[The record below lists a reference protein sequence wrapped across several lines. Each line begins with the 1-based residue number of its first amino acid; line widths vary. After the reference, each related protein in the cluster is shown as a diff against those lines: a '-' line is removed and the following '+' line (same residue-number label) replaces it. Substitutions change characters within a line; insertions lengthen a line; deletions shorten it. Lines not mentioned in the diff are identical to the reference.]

1 MRSLL
6 QKSLFVM
13 LCLVTWTSL
22 SHGALA
28 GWTSDLEQALAQ
40 AKKEHKL
47 VLMEFT
53 GSDWCPPCMRMRQ
66 QVFSRK
72 SFIAEASQHF
82 VLVELDFPM
91 GNPAL
96 KKKND
101 RYARQFR
108 IEGMP
113 MIVLL
118 DENGRELERFFASD
132 YPTEK
137 DFLRQLERVLEKR
150 SKR

>member
-1 MRSLL
+1 M
-6 QKSLFVM
+6 M
-13 LCLVTWTSL
+13 LCLLVFTSL
-22 SHGALA
+22 GYGGIA
-28 GWTSDLEQALAQ
+28 GWTADLEQAKER
-40 AKKEHKL
+40 AKKENKM
-47 VLMEFT
+47 VLIEFT

-66 QVFSRK
+66 QVFSKK
-72 SFIAEASQHF
+72 SFISHASKHF

-101 RYARQFR
+101 RYAQQFR

-118 DENGRELERFFASD
+118 DENGNEFTRFFASD

-137 DFLRQLERVLEKR
+137 EFMRQLERVLEKR
-150 SKR
+150 RQG